1 MSRQRLMVMVATLAM
16 VGIAGAA
23 VADSASGAAG
33 AVLKMK
39 SGACKFTL
47 VQSDGVRPAAK
58 AELKLTDVQ
67 NAERTITAQ
76 ANALGVCSAEIS
88 EARYI
93 VAVNGRNLG
102 ILETSATGSVSEY
115 RIILP
120 GTPAIV
126 AGQAETV
133 ATGFTFLGVSGA
145 GGVALAIGTGVAAA
159 GGLAVAGDYADVWD
173 IDGIDDSTDKDDDDD
188 DDTPPPVQPPPSG
201 PPPFFPPPPT
211 SP

>member
-1 MSRQRLMVMVATLAM
+1 MYRQRLMVMVATLAI

-93 VAVNGRNLG
+93 VAVNGRKLG
-102 ILETSATGSVSEY
+102 LLESSATGNVSEY

-126 AGQAETV
+126 AGQDPT
-133 ATGFTFLGVSGA
+133 TDNDSGK
-145 GGVALAIGTGVAAA
+145 GGLVLLAAA
-159 GGLAVAGDYADVWD
+159 GGAAVGVAVFVVGDHQNWWDGDGDDEADD
-173 IDGIDDSTDKDDDDD
+173 NPAPAA
-188 DDTPPPVQPPPSG
+188 DDTPPPPPPYS